1 MQLISMAARSGSRCC
16 TASTRQ
22 SRLLLM
28 ASASASTALSLRTSC
43 RGIWFGMS
51 KLGLSCK
58 VSTGG
63 KATLPFNPLTLVVNT
78 NTTSNLQLALRTGSA
93 SYNSPSA
100 MTIYTAS
107 ARNQIRTNSKVTPA
121 ILAVVN
127 SLLAKFG
134 GESTDI
140 FLSSQAGNV
149 TAVERAL
156 RCKGCLSSLYAAE

>member
-1 MQLISMAARSGSRCC
+1 
-16 TASTRQ
+16 
-22 SRLLLM
+22 
-28 ASASASTALSLRTSC
+28 
-43 RGIWFGMS
+43 MS